1 MSKIV
6 KIIGREIIDS
16 VVTRLLK
23 PKYIW
28 RVVSSVRQ
36 LLRQV
41 LLLVPVKLWN
51 CAMATIPFP
60 G

>member
-28 RVVSSVRQ
+28 RVVSSVWQAFVRCFY
-36 LLRQV
+36 
-41 LLLVPVKLWN
+41 W
-51 CAMATIPFP
+51 FP
-60 G
+60 

>member
-6 KIIGREIIDS
+6 KS
-16 VVTRLLK
+16 SVVKSSTPVVTRLLK

-28 RVVSSVRQ
+28 RVVSSVWQ

-51 CAMATIPFP
+51 CAMATNPFP